1 MTYQPGDTANGY
13 VLGEDNQWHPL
24 PPEALAPPPPAQ
36 PTTALPQAYAAGPAA
51 QPYQPYQ
58 PYQPAQP
65 YEAAQ
70 PYQPVPPVQ
79 TQAYPPA
86 QPQPYPPYQGSATP
100 PGPRRSRPFYKAW
113 WFWLIVVFVMIGLV
127 VVLALSLLRSVGNSI
142 TAGIPSIPVSTPKT
156 PVTPKAPAPAPTP
169 GTQPSATP
177 PSAGST
183 ASGKTAR
190 DGDLQFTVNGVDC
203 SKQTVGS
210 APLTKTAKGTFCLVS
225 VTIVNSGSASADLN
239 PFFQKAFDSSGKS
252 YFPDIPA
259 MIFMTETDSFADPI
273 PAGASASGALPF
285 DVPLGT
291 TLTSVELHEEF
302 GTAGAKIALP

>member
-24 PPEALAPPPPAQ
+24 PPEAPAPPPPAQ

-127 VVLALSLLRSVGNSI
+127 SAVGTALVYGFGGLLVIQDKFTVGTIVAFGSYLSTLYGALQGLAGAPVEFSTSMVSFERVFEIIDLPHDIEEKKDAHVLKDAKGELAFEDISFKYSINENIMLSEVKRYGLSLI
-142 TAGIPSIPVSTPKT
+142 HI
-156 PVTPKAPAPAPTP
+156 
-169 GTQPSATP
+169 
-177 PSAGST
+177 
-183 ASGKTAR
+183 
-190 DGDLQFTVNGVDC
+190 
-203 SKQTVGS
+203 
-210 APLTKTAKGTFCLVS
+210 
-225 VTIVNSGSASADLN
+225 
-239 PFFQKAFDSSGKS
+239 
-252 YFPDIPA
+252 
-259 MIFMTETDSFADPI
+259 
-273 PAGASASGALPF
+273 
-285 DVPLGT
+285 
-291 TLTSVELHEEF
+291 
-302 GTAGAKIALP
+302 